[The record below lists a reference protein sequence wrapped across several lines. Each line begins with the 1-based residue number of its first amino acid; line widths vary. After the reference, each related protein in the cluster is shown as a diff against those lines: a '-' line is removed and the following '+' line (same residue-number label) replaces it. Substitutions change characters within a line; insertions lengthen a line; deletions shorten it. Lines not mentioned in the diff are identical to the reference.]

1 MRAIDWATCAFIALA
16 VTCALLLW
24 LSYHQGGVK
33 ADGDAAQAPDKI
45 EVPPVRY
52 WGSVDGEH
60 YFPISPPLI
69 YLADDAPDTAPLY
82 GLPNVY
88 PRPLEAQ
95 AWQEWEYVWPR
106 RDAVSDEMEEEAV

>member
-1 MRAIDWATCAFIALA
+1 MRAIDWATCAFVVLA

-24 LSYHQGGVK
+24 LSYHQGLAHE
-33 ADGDAAQAPDKI
+33 ADEGAAQAPDKI

-69 YLADDAPDTAPLY
+69 ELADDAPDTAPLY
-82 GLPNVY
+82 GLPDVY

-95 AWQEWEYVWPR
+95 WAEWEYVWPAR
-106 RDAVSDEMEEEAV
+106 EYVTDEREDTA